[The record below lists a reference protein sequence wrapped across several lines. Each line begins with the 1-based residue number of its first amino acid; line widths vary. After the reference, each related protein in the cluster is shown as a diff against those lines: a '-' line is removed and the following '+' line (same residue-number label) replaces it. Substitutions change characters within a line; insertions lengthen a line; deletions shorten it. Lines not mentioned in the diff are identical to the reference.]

1 MPSMKETTVSSRTIY
16 SGRIVQLEVAE
27 VRLEDGRTSTREIV
41 RHGEA
46 AVILAKL
53 PDGRFVFV
61 RQFRKPMEGDVLE
74 AIAGGR
80 EPGETPEEC
89 ARREV
94 AEETGYEV
102 ADIVPLGPLV
112 CSPGYCTEVIHA
124 FLATLAPNPGR
135 QRLDADENIDAVL
148 LTRAQVEDAIADGSL
163 WDGKT
168 LAAWA
173 KMTVREG
180 RSRA

>member
-1 MPSMKETTVSSRTIY
+1 MLKSSLIYVENAGRYLMLHRVSKSNDPNKDKWI
-16 SGRIVQLEVAE
+16 GVGGK
-27 VRLEDGRTSTREIV
+27 LED
-41 RHGEA
+41 
-46 AVILAKL
+46 
-53 PDGRFVFV
+53 
-61 RQFRKPMEGDVLE
+61 
-74 AIAGGR
+74 
-80 EPGETPEEC
+80 GETPEEC

-135 QRLDADENIDAVL
+135 QHLDADENIDAVL
-148 LTRAQVEDAIADGSL
+148 LTRAQVADAIADGSL